1 MTAIRRLRSR
11 LYDFLEMGSFGS
23 WLGTVFEVSMII
35 LIVSNII
42 AVAAETVPHLW
53 ESYQYQF
60 QLFEIFS
67 VSIFTIEY
75 FIRLWVSVEKYDPD
89 DSRSPTALRVA
100 YIFSPMA
107 IIDLLAILPFHLLAA
122 TGMDLRFLRIF
133 RLLKLLKLVRYSA
146 AMSSLVRVIYEERRA
161 LHAALVIMIGLVFFA
176 ASLMYLAERH
186 VQPEDFGSIPA
197 ALWWAI
203 TTLTTVGYG
212 DVVPITTAG
221 KIIGGCVMVFGL
233 AFFAIPIGIIASGF
247 SSEMHRKEFIV
258 PTGAIRAF
266 PVFND
271 IPPAILA
278 DVARRIQT
286 ILVNAG
292 TVVTHRRD
300 QENGL
305 YVIISGEMSAYY
317 HQRPIALTSGDFFGE
332 ASLIVEQGHQPA
344 IVARNKCRLLRLE
357 TQDLHMLSSIYPDF
371 GNSLLNIAQERLT
384 ELVDEGMLRVSDMD
398 AMISSLRMWVP
409 PKS

>member
-23 WLGTVFEVSMII
+23 WVGTVFEVFMII
-35 LIVSNII
+35 LIVSNVI
-42 AVAAETVPHLW
+42 AVAAETVPELW
-53 ESYQYQF
+53 ERYHYQF

-67 VSIFTIEY
+67 VSIFTVEY
-75 FIRLWVSVEKYDPD
+75 IVRLWVSVEKNDPE
-89 DSRSPTALRVA
+89 DSRSPTAHRIA

-122 TGMDLRFLRIF
+122 TGIDLRFLRIF
-133 RLLKLLKLVRYSA
+133 RLLKFLKLVRYSA
-146 AMSSLVRVIYEERRA
+146 AMSSLIRVIYEERRA
-161 LHAALVIMIGLVFFA
+161 LHAALIIMIGLLFFA

-203 TTLTTVGYG
+203 ATLTTVGYG
-212 DVVPITTAG
+212 DVVPITTEG
-221 KIIGGCVMVFGL
+221 KIIGGFVMVFGL

-271 IPPAILA
+271 IPPTILA
-278 DVARRIQT
+278 DIARRIQT
-286 ILVNAG
+286 IQVNAG

-332 ASLIVEQGHQPA
+332 ASLIVEQGQQPA

-357 TQDLHMLSSIYPDF
+357 TQDLHMLISIYPEF
-371 GNSLLNIAQERLT
+371 GNSLYKIAQERLT

-398 AMISSLRMWVP
+398 TMISILKMWVP
-409 PKS
+409 PKP